1 MAPAWE
7 SLGGTGLLNESCL
20 ATAQR
25 YTKTRSHQVSFSLSE
40 QDETHKYSI
49 YNSNGNHSK
58 LSEGI
63 WTPTHAD
70 DKPSFPVV
78 YLPCLTATA
87 SWCGPGLAV
96 YLCSTQS
103 CVPDTHQGWI
113 PPVPSP
119 TLRTTKGSKS
129 RAKKGNSP
137 RDTDL
142 TTQKLCI
149 FLQF

>member
-20 ATAQR
+20 ATAQH
-25 YTKTRSHQVSFSLSE
+25 YTETRPHQVSFSLSE
-40 QDETHKYSI
+40 QDETHKYPI

-78 YLPCLTATA
+78 YTCPVSLLQLHDVALGLLPTCAA
-87 SWCGPGLAV
+87 HRPVC
-96 YLCSTQS
+96 Q
-103 CVPDTHQGWI
+103 VPTRVEFPQF
-113 PPVPSP
+113 PVPLSGQQREARVGP
-119 TLRTTKGSKS
+119 RKGT
-129 RAKKGNSP
+129 AP
-137 RDTDL
+137 ETH
-142 TTQKLCI
+142 T
-149 FLQF
+149 